1 MKITKYPDGTSYVS
15 ETRLGEQVFRVN
27 TYEDLWHLAQF
38 VDAFH
43 SEYDTPTTKMKPN
56 IIIPNLIDAQAD
68 RRFNLGESSGL
79 KLVLRFLNNLDANF
93 IIFHPHNGEVV
104 EAMMDNVEILDNKEF
119 ISDVLS
125 DLYIDFQG
133 ERESG
138 GLEDHLVLMSSDAG
152 GFKPLMKLCD
162 KLGWEGDTYSAS
174 KSRKY
179 VEGKSKLVQ
188 LVDKQDFEGKDILIV
203 DDICVN
209 GGTFIGLAKLLR
221 ERNCGK
227 LFLAISHLTVENP
240 NPELFKAFD
249 KIYTTDSKGFE
260 YLTAASGHDRASGVK
275 PENLEII
282 SLF

>member
-1 MKITKYPDGTSYVS
+1 
-15 ETRLGEQVFRVN
+15 
-27 TYEDLWHLAQF
+27 
-38 VDAFH
+38 
-43 SEYDTPTTKMKPN
+43 
-56 IIIPNLIDAQAD
+56 
-68 RRFNLGESSGL
+68 
-79 KLVLRFLNNLDANF
+79 
-93 IIFHPHNGEVV
+93 
-104 EAMMDNVEILDNKEF
+104 
-119 ISDVLS
+119 
-125 DLYIDFQG
+125 
-133 ERESG
+133 
-138 GLEDHLVLMSSDAG
+138 MSSDAG

-179 VEGKSKLVQ
+179 VDGKSKLVQ
-188 LVDKQDFEGKDILIV
+188 LVDRQDFGGKDILIV
-203 DDICVN
+203 DDMCIN

-260 YLTAASGHDRASGVK
+260 YFTAASGHDRMSGVK

-282 SLF
+282 NLF